1 MRATD
6 VSTRA
11 LNNPKEDI
19 GASTFWRSSGISA
32 DMVLYFF
39 DGLGGFHQLFR
50 GVSRVF
56 TNVLRPCITSDGS

>member
-19 GASTFWRSSGISA
+19 GASTFGRSSGISA
-32 DMVLYFF
+32 DMVLTTSLMDSEVSTSFSA
-39 DGLGGFHQLFR
+39 GSRGFLPMF
-50 GVSRVF
+50 
-56 TNVLRPCITSDGS
+56 SDHV